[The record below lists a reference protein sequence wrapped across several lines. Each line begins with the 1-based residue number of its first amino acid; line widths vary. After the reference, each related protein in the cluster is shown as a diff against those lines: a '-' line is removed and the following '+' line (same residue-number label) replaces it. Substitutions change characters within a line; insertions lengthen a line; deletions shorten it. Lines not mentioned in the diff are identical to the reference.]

1 MIGFSLLSLVISFFI
16 FILVREVIF
25 ALGPTNLMYAN
36 LLVILV
42 GTLIVSFVFTY
53 RQFRYLGREKWRSP
67 IFHSVL
73 LRTFVIN
80 FIIIF
85 LISLVM

>member
-1 MIGFSLLSLVISFFI
+1 MIGFSLLSLLISFVI

-36 LLVILV
+36 LLVIIV
-42 GTLIVSFVFTY
+42 GTLIVSLVFTY
-53 RQFRYLGREKWRSP
+53 RQFRYLGRDKWRSP

-73 LRTFVIN
+73 IRTFLIN
-80 FIIIF
+80 FVIIF

>member
-1 MIGFSLLSLVISFFI
+1 MIGFSLLSLLISFVI

-42 GTLIVSFVFTY
+42 GTLIVSLVFTY
-53 RQFRYLGREKWRSP
+53 RQFRYLGRDKWRSP

-73 LRTFVIN
+73 IRTFLIN
-80 FIIIF
+80 FVIIF

>member
-1 MIGFSLLSLVISFFI
+1 MIGFSLLSLLISFVI

-36 LLVILV
+36 LLVIIV
-42 GTLIVSFVFTY
+42 GTLIVSLVFAY
-53 RQFRYLGREKWRSP
+53 RQFRYLGRDKWRSP

-73 LRTFVIN
+73 IRTFLIN
-80 FIIIF
+80 FVIIF

>member
-1 MIGFSLLSLVISFFI
+1 MIGFSLLSLVISFII

-25 ALGPTNLMYAN
+25 ALNPTNLMFAN
-36 LLVILV
+36 LLVIIV

-53 RQFRYLGREKWRSP
+53 RQFRYLGRDKWRNP

-73 LRTFVIN
+73 FRTFIIN

-85 LISLVM
+85 IISLVM

>member
-1 MIGFSLLSLVISFFI
+1 MIGFSLLSLLISFVI

-36 LLVILV
+36 ILVIIV
-42 GTLIVSFVFTY
+42 GTLIVSLVFTY
-53 RQFRYLGREKWRSP
+53 RQFRYLGRDKWRSP

-73 LRTFVIN
+73 IRTFLIN
-80 FIIIF
+80 FVIIF

>member
-1 MIGFSLLSLVISFFI
+1 MIGFSLLSLVISFII

-53 RQFRYLGREKWRSP
+53 RQFRYLGRQKWRSP